1 MGQLTQALSTEAH
14 PVRRARSAW
23 RFVPVALGTA
33 AVLAGCG
40 ASDHRAPRA
49 AASSAHQRAANQP
62 AATGQ
67 TGPQAHVTPRT
78 HVTRHTHVTPRTR
91 VTPRTHVAI
100 RRSSAKRAP
109 HVAVSSAHQ
118 PLTVSQAAVTGQTG
132 PGPQVT
138 VRPSPAK
145 RSGAV
150 VQTATPRPGATIRT
164 INGTSNATIGTLA
177 ERTSVFLVWNASE
190 APIQIIT
197 SQGNLLLSSHARSG
211 SIRLAPGTYG
221 GLRVAS
227 QGAWTLRLRAAA

>member
-1 MGQLTQALSTEAH
+1 MGQLAPPVNTEPD
-14 PVRRARSAW
+14 PVVRARSAW
-23 RFVPVALGTA
+23 WLVPVALGTA
-33 AVLAGCG
+33 AALAGCG
-40 ASDHRAPRA
+40 ASDHRSPRLA
-49 AASSAHQRAANQP
+49 MPSAHMPLAVNQA

-67 TGPQAHVTPRT
+67 TGPRTHVMPRT
-78 HVTRHTHVTPRTR
+78 HVTPQRHVT
-91 VTPRTHVAI
+91 I
-100 RRSSAKRAP
+100 RRSSAKHASR
-109 HVAVSSAHQ
+109 VTVSSAHSSIA
-118 PLTVSQAAVTGQTG
+118 VSQAAVASQAG

-138 VRPSPAK
+138 IRPSPAK
-145 RSGAV
+145 RPGADV
-150 VQTATPRPGATIRT
+150 HTATPRPGATIRI

-197 SQGNLLLSSHARSG
+197 SRGNLLLSSHARNG